1 MNNREIKFR
10 AWDKTGQIMFV
21 PIGYSYIDGYLTC
34 ISEAKRTMQND
45 VTEHLD
51 ETWYEDYREP
61 RYSDGKSEIILMQ
74 YTGLKDKN
82 GDKDIYECDIISKDG
97 LIIGNKYETPTL
109 LKEKTNLLI
118 EGFGEEGWT
127 TTNQKAMERGCRY
140 AKRYANKNELQD
152 LEQLHKGGGL

>member
-1 MNNREIKFR
+1 MREIKFR
-10 AWDKTGQIMFV
+10 AWDK
-21 PIGYSYIDGYLTC
+21 L
-34 ISEAKRTMQND
+34 
-45 VTEHLD
+45 
-51 ETWYEDYREP
+51 
-61 RYSDGKSEIILMQ
+61 DGKMYHVVEVIDFRDGVDMRDDKGKGCFRMFENVDLMQ

>member
-1 MNNREIKFR
+1 MSREIKFR
-10 AWDKTGQIMFV
+10 AWDKESKEMLPFDLFKEEWL
-21 PIGYSYIDGYLTC
+21 DGSQPYW
-34 ISEAKRTMQND
+34 
-45 VTEHLD
+45 
-51 ETWYEDYREP
+51 ET
-61 RYSDGKSEIILMQ
+61 MQ